1 MTSNIHTRALC
12 IVSLAHK
19 STGDK
24 TYRRLVDIL
33 RGTSGGTPD
42 TDLLKVRT
50 PGGTTIQGHV
60 ESAGGTQYRHI
71 ESPGGTH
78 YLKSPG
84 GTRRTHNKLDDDSF
98 QQNGKNISEKGAS
111 FTDPS
116 NSLSPRGPKAAKHPK
131 PQCLSV
137 PKLNGI
143 EGMTGQS
150 WDPAFKRKRDSLL
163 DPTTHVQS
171 IERIQSMLPVT
182 MMYEEAYRQELCEPG
197 EVFDSLRHVERSVL
211 GMKLDTLSRVV
222 FALHLIKHSN
232 FPYGICSYE
241 ISSNTVFFKIL
252 HGRSVHM
259 LFRAKFHDIATE
271 ELEQLIDCVQVIKAN
286 DPEVRIIMLR
296 STWEKVVNKV
306 HSIRNDPS
314 AQQVESTQ
322 KFQCP
327 SQNDCTDNSQRGNY
341 DDGPQ
346 AGTLSVDHLPNLFR
360 DLSPPA
366 KVFLAF
372 LVALSHTSFS
382 EFPLCRACCKVCS
395 KNTN

>member
-1 MTSNIHTRALC
+1 MHC
-12 IVSLAHK
+12 LACSQK
-19 STGDK
+19 YGRQ
-24 TYRRLVDIL
+24 TYRRRVDIL
-33 RGTSGGTPD
+33 RGTSDGTPD

-50 PGGTTIQGHV
+50 PGGTTIQGHI
-60 ESAGGTQYRHI
+60 ESPGGTQYRHI
-71 ESPGGTH
+71 ESPGGTQ
-78 YLKSPG
+78 YLKSPV
-84 GTRRTHNKLDDDSF
+84 GTRRSHNKLDDDSF

-111 FTDPS
+111 LTDPS

-150 WDPAFKRKRDSLL
+150 LDPAFKRKRDSLL

-271 ELEQLIDCVQVIKAN
+271 ELEQLRDCVQVIKAN
-286 DPEVRIIMLR
+286 DPEVRIITLR

-314 AQQVESTQ
+314 ARQVASTQ
-322 KFQCP
+322 NFQCP
-327 SQNDCTDNSQRGNY
+327 SQNDCTDNSLGYQRGNY

-382 EFPLCRACCKVCS
+382 EYPLHRACRKVCS